1 MCPSPVRHINTNS
14 IRLLVPTQLIG
25 GCVTHLQSQREL
37 RTLRTLN
44 NFATESVV

>member
-1 MCPSPVRHINTNS
+1 MCPSAVRRINANS
-14 IRLLVPTQLIG
+14 ILLVPTQVIG

-44 NFATESVV
+44 NFATESV